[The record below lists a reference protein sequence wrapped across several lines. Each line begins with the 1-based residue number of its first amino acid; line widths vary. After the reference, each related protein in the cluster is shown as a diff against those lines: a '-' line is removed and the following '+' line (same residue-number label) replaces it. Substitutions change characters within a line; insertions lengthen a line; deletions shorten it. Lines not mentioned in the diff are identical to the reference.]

1 MKLIADLAE
10 TAQVLTES
18 VEGTKRMYI
27 AGPFL
32 MFDKPN
38 RNGRIYPQK
47 VMDAA
52 VKKYKED
59 YIDKNRSLGEMLHP
73 CFDSSANVF
82 VDGKGLI
89 PITEV
94 EIGDYVYGVNSK
106 NETVLSKVL
115 TTSKTHFEGNLL
127 HFNSRSFKATVT
139 PYHRF
144 YIKDRKDKF
153 SVVTAEDIKN
163 QVVTGSRSLAHN
175 YIPITMENWVGG
187 IDEETIILKKTLIRQ
202 NNSKNDYADVPL
214 ELNYKKFCAFLG
226 IYLSEGSID
235 YHTRNDGSKTPCE
248 IRIHQN
254 IGTNLDLIVD
264 LVSSLGV
271 NKFVVRYTNNIK
283 ADVVITD
290 IRLADYLAQFGNCYE
305 KFVPIEVLQSTKENI
320 EEFLTWFQLGDGS
333 SNTRLLETKNQ
344 IGEYTHNDVF
354 TVSEK
359 MANGLIECIL
369 KTGHSTTKKIQISK
383 KDYMFADHL
392 IKVENKSPLY
402 RMTIGNSRGK
412 YVDNRFIDVEEIP
425 HDDFVYCLTTETD
438 NFYVE
443 QHGTCFLSGNCRLT
457 IDPERACIMT
467 TELNKDGNY
476 YYGKAKVLSTP
487 LGKLL
492 ENLLADGVKIGVSSR
507 GAGSLTQ
514 QGKHK
519 VVGNDFSLVC
529 GADVVTDPS
538 VSEAFVDHLMEEK
551 EWVLIEGHYVEKDLF
566 EAKARIKKAHSMQL
580 EEAMIKEFQLFLN
593 KISSK

>member
-47 VMDAA
+47 VMDSA

-73 CFDSSANVF
+73 S
-82 VDGKGLI
+82 
-89 PITEV
+89 
-94 EIGDYVYGVNSK
+94 
-106 NETVLSKVL
+106 
-115 TTSKTHFEGNLL
+115 
-127 HFNSRSFKATVT
+127 
-139 PYHRF
+139 
-144 YIKDRKDKF
+144 
-153 SVVTAEDIKN
+153 
-163 QVVTGSRSLAHN
+163 
-175 YIPITMENWVGG
+175 
-187 IDEETIILKKTLIRQ
+187 
-202 NNSKNDYADVPL
+202 
-214 ELNYKKFCAFLG
+214 
-226 IYLSEGSID
+226 
-235 YHTRNDGSKTPCE
+235 
-248 IRIHQN
+248 
-254 IGTNLDLIVD
+254 
-264 LVSSLGV
+264 
-271 NKFVVRYTNNIK
+271 
-283 ADVVITD
+283 
-290 IRLADYLAQFGNCYE
+290 
-305 KFVPIEVLQSTKENI
+305 
-320 EEFLTWFQLGDGS
+320 
-333 SNTRLLETKNQ
+333 
-344 IGEYTHNDVF
+344 
-354 TVSEK
+354 
-359 MANGLIECIL
+359 
-369 KTGHSTTKKIQISK
+369 
-383 KDYMFADHL
+383 
-392 IKVENKSPLY
+392 
-402 RMTIGNSRGK
+402 
-412 YVDNRFIDVEEIP
+412 
-425 HDDFVYCLTTETD
+425 
-438 NFYVE
+438 
-443 QHGTCFLSGNCRLT
+443 RLT

-593 KISSK
+593 KISTK